1 MVVEKRSRTE
11 ARKESCS
18 ETTKGREPQTPGG
31 AHQAAGGAHEPAE
44 CAERRHRAAPRRPVA
59 LPKPRGGSSA
69 APGSGLRRKRDRAG
83 RGRVAREAGRPRT
96 PVIAIDWGT
105 TSFRAYRLNSE
116 GLILDTR
123 NAAKGILA
131 VPAGKFAE
139 TLEEQIGDWRDET
152 PIVMSGMVGSRQGW
166 VEAPYVPCP
175 AGFDEIAGAM
185 RKVSEGVWI

>member
-1 MVVEKRSRTE
+1 MVVEKRFCTE

-69 APGSGLRRKRDRAG
+69 APGSGLRRERDRAG
-83 RGRVAREAGRPRT
+83 RGRVAREAGRART

-105 TSFRAYRLNSE
+105 SSFRAYRLDAK
-116 GLILDTR
+116 GAIVGTR
-123 NAAKGILA
+123 TAARGILA
-131 VPAGKFAE
+131 VPAGGFS
-139 TLEEQIGDWRDET
+139 LVLQEELRDWLDDQ
-152 PIVMSGMVGSRQGW
+152 PIVMSG
-166 VEAPYVPCP
+166 
-175 AGFDEIAGAM
+175 
-185 RKVSEGVWI
+185 